1 MSKNQSAK
9 DIQVVP
15 AKIAIRER
23 VHLYTEGNTF
33 SERWNWLVT
42 EIVKSAA
49 NPEMGN
55 HASQIVVIVQED
67 NTVTIKDNGRGLPV
81 YCSNQQGTIF
91 ENLDQTR
98 DQVIRPSIEFTLT
111 SVYAGVPNRE
121 TYERIGFLFNIGTI
135 LASLSSHLQVTT
147 CYNQKMFYMSFDEGG
162 ISELLTCKGSTNR
175 QGTEL
180 SFRPSHE
187 VFGSFTLDYQ
197 DLVQRCNEVQNQ
209 FGVVIECRKE

>member
-1 MSKNQSAK
+1 MSKNYSAK

-33 SERWNWLVT
+33 GERWNWLVT

-81 YCSNQQGTIF
+81 YCSNQQGTIV
-91 ENLDQTR
+91 ENIDQTR

-121 TYERIGFLFNIGTI
+121 TYER
-135 LASLSSHLQVTT
+135 
-147 CYNQKMFYMSFDEGG
+147 
-162 ISELLTCKGSTNR
+162 
-175 QGTEL
+175 
-180 SFRPSHE
+180 E

-197 DLVQRCNEVQNQ
+197 DLVQRCNEVQNR
-209 FGVVIECRKE
+209 FGAVIECRKE